1 MSVVHFS
8 YVHDR
13 GTVRWYGGECFV
25 LLVGV
30 LQQSM
35 LQLSFFRVFYFLSI
49 GKLSI
54 CASPLSA
61 TPHCCY
67 IFGYPSL
74 LLLALHFLHYL
85 HMEPHPSCPVA
96 AIVILSMLSLCLCRS
111 NTVAH

>member
-49 GKLSI
+49 GNLSI
-54 CASPLSA
+54 CTSPLSA

-67 IFGYPSL
+67 ILGTHHYYSWLYIFFITYTWNHTPLVQL
-74 LLLALHFLHYL
+74 LL
-85 HMEPHPSCPVA
+85 S
-96 AIVILSMLSLCLCRS
+96 
-111 NTVAH
+111 